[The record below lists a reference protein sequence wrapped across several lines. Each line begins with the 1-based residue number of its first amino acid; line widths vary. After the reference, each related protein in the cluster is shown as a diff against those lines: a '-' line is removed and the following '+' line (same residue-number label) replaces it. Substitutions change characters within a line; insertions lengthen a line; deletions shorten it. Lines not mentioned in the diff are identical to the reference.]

1 MKNRLISFIKRYPD
15 KYTREYDP
23 ETKWGEPLVKVA
35 AADDPLFEEL
45 KTIISPTHALPG
57 DIVERARSVITWFV
71 PFHPSIVMSNIPD
84 EESSREW
91 DYAYIET
98 NNMLNTLSKAVH
110 VFITEQGYKASNI
123 PATYNYDP
131 VALKSDWSHR
141 SAAFIAGMGTFGIN
155 NMLITEK
162 GCCGRLGSVITTI
175 PLEADTRPDGEFC
188 LYKSRGICGACIR
201 RCPNKAFTF
210 DPARAIKA
218 AGSQLELGG
227 AAEYGMFYDRFLCNE
242 QIYDKIVP
250 HYDIGD
256 GDTCG
261 KCMVGIPCSM
271 KNPSA

>member
-1 MKNRLISFIKRYPD
+1 
-15 KYTREYDP
+15 
-23 ETKWGEPLVKVA
+23 
-35 AADDPLFEEL
+35 
-45 KTIISPTHALPG
+45 
-57 DIVERARSVITWFV
+57 
-71 PFHPSIVMSNIPD
+71 
-84 EESSREW
+84 
-91 DYAYIET
+91 
-98 NNMLNTLSKAVH
+98 MLNSLSKAVH

-162 GCCGRLGSVITTI
+162 GCCGRLGSVITTL

-242 QIYDKIVP
+242 QIYLPASGRQCICVLP
-250 HYDIGD
+250 R
-256 GDTCG
+256 TR
-261 KCMVGIPCSM
+261 
-271 KNPSA
+271 NPSAAPQKFLRPRSAERRRRYRAMFFASALPSGNWLLWHLNIASSWRCSSPGVFT